1 MVAVARRK
9 TMGDESARTGFGGSQ
24 GGMPMA
30 LNIMIVDDSP
40 VMRVFLRKVVQLTG
54 LPVGEY
60 CEAAD
65 GEAALNVLHE
75 RWMDLVL
82 TDINMPHMNGEE
94 FVRRL
99 ERDEMLRDIPVIVVS
114 TDSSRE
120 RVDRLI
126 KLGVRGY
133 ISKPFLPETLR
144 DEVEKILGVRHV

>member
-1 MVAVARRK
+1 
-9 TMGDESARTGFGGSQ
+9 
-24 GGMPMA
+24 
-30 LNIMIVDDSP
+30 
-40 VMRVFLRKVVQLTG
+40 
-54 LPVGEY
+54 
-60 CEAAD
+60 
-65 GEAALNVLHE
+65 
-75 RWMDLVL
+75 
-82 TDINMPHMNGEE
+82 MNGEE